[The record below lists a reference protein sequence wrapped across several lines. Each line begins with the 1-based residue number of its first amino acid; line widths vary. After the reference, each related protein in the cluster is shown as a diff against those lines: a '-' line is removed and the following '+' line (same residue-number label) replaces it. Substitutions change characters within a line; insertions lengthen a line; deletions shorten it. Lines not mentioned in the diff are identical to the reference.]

1 MKSGNPIFHSNGV
14 GVSEDNEWVVT
25 ATVRRWQLT
34 ETLRQLREQ
43 HGWTLEETVARLERI
58 GGKWSTSKVSR
69 VENRQQGVKS
79 FDVERMLDAYEVTDP
94 NTREWVL
101 GLSERAGER
110 GYWLAIRKDLPE
122 DFQQLLHVEA
132 TLLVARQLETLVVP
146 GLLQTPDYTRALV
159 NGGSPGLDFEVAERR
174 VLARMARQRV
184 LNRPKPLRYH
194 VVLDEPVL
202 TRPIGTPSVMRGQLA
217 KLVDAAESEHITIQ
231 VLPRAAGATPAV
243 DGSFSILTLPEPI
256 PDFGYA
262 ECPGGSMYIE
272 DRAHVRAL
280 LEKWGIL
287 TERALSPAESLD
299 AIKLVGETVG

>member
-1 MKSGNPIFHSNGV
+1 M
-14 GVSEDNEWVVT
+14 SEDDEWVVT

-43 HGWTLEETVARLERI
+43 HGWTMDETVERLNRI
-58 GGKWSTSKVSR
+58 GGKWSTSKISR
-69 VENRQQGVKS
+69 IETRQQGVKS

-110 GYWLAIRKDLPE
+110 GYWLAIRKDLPD

-132 TLLVARQLETLVVP
+132 TLLAVRQVEMIVVP

-159 NGGSPGLDFEVAERR
+159 TGVNPGLDYEVIERR
-174 VLARMARQRV
+174 VLARMARQRI
-184 LNRPKPLRYH
+184 LYRPKPLRYH
-194 VVLDEPVL
+194 VILDETVL
-202 TRPIGTPSVMRGQLA
+202 TRPLGTPAVMRGQLA
-217 KLVDAAESEHITIQ
+217 KLVDAAEAEHITVQ
-231 VLPRAAGATPAV
+231 VLPMATGASPAAE
-243 DGSFSILTLPEPI
+243 GSFSINTLPEPI

-272 DRAHVRAL
+272 DRAHVREL
-280 LEKWGIL
+280 VEKWGIL
-287 TERALSPAESLD
+287 TERALSPAKSLD
-299 AIKLVGETVG
+299 ALKSAGDTHG

>member
-1 MKSGNPIFHSNGV
+1 MT
-14 GVSEDNEWVVT
+14 EDNEWVVT

-43 HGWTLEETVARLERI
+43 RGWTLEQTVARLDRI
-58 GGKWSTSKVSR
+58 GGKWSTSKISR
-69 VENRQQGVKS
+69 IENRQQGVKS
-79 FDVERMLDAYEVTDP
+79 FDVERMLDAYEMTDQD
-94 NTREWVL
+94 TREWVL

-110 GYWLAIRKDLPE
+110 GYWLALRKDLPE

-132 TLLVARQLETLVVP
+132 TLLASRQLETLVVP

-159 NGGSPGLDFEVAERR
+159 AGGDPGLDFEVAERR

-184 LNRPKPLRYH
+184 LNRPKPLRLH
-194 VVLDEPVL
+194 VILDETVL

-217 KLVDAAESEHITIQ
+217 KLVDAAETAHVTIQ
-231 VLPRAAGATPAV
+231 VLPRSAGATPAV

-262 ECPGGSMYIE
+262 ECPGGAMYIE
-272 DRAHVRAL
+272 NRAHVRAMV
-280 LEKWGIL
+280 EKWGIL
-287 TERALSPAESLD
+287 TERALSPADSLD
-299 AIKLVGETVG
+299 AIKAAGETVG